1 VYKDGTVSKQEQ
13 EQLDR
18 LKQMI
23 ENGELE
29 EVKPVLSDIFQD
41 MSHHQLNEVCEFFHL
56 KEIPAHVRLW
66 TEGDYGD
73 SMLVVLEGDFNLNK
87 QVDGQ
92 NIVMRTATP
101 GDLVGA
107 ISILG
112 GENQRTS
119 TLESLSPAK
128 VLFVDMAGLDRL
140 YKAKPKLATQLYF
153 NIVCFLSN
161 RLEQETQIL
170 YEGLSK

>member
-1 VYKDGTVSKQEQ
+1 
-13 EQLDR
+13 
-18 LKQMI
+18 
-23 ENGELE
+23 
-29 EVKPVLSDIFQD
+29 
-41 MSHHQLNEVCEFFHL
+41 
-56 KEIPAHVRLW
+56 
-66 TEGDYGD
+66 
-73 SMLVVLEGDFNLNK
+73 
-87 QVDGQ
+87 
-92 NIVMRTATP
+92 
-101 GDLVGA
+101 VGA

-112 GENQRTS
+112 GENRRTS

-170 YEGLSK
+170 YEGSSK